1 MFNTGKL
8 FHYYPFMEKNQ
19 KEIKKIGINL
29 LVEYYSH
36 RYSSLAIKLYARLIY
51 FALQEV
57 KESER
62 LV

>member
-1 MFNTGKL
+1 
-8 FHYYPFMEKNQ
+8 MEKKQ
-19 KEIKKIGINL
+19 KEIKKNGINL